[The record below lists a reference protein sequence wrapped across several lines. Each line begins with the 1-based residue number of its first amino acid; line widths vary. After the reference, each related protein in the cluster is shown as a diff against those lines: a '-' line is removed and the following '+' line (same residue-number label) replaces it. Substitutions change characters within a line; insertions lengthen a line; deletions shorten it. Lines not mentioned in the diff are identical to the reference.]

1 MKIGFFI
8 TARLK
13 STRLKRKILLDMNGK
28 TVLERIIDRAKQ
40 VKGIEGIV
48 LCTSTNSQDA
58 ELYNYALKNKIQFYP
73 GSEDDVLKRL
83 LDAAKYYGYDAFVSI
98 TADNPLFSI
107 YISNFLINLYKKNQY
122 DFINT
127 KNLPVGCGT
136 YLLDVGALEVVNFMK
151 QQSDTEIWGPFINR
165 PDFFNVANLVIDNS
179 YFNELIRITLDFP
192 EDYEFIKSIYKQFG
206 INETPTLVD
215 VFKLLKS
222 KPSLLKI
229 NKMHIQIMPTDEEM
243 KQIDDEFNANKI
255 NAINFAESIGKNIS
269 ANYTSYNASLDYEK

>member
-73 GSEDDVLKRL
+73 GSEDDVLERL
-83 LDAAKYYGYDAFVSI
+83 LYAAKYYGYDAFVSI

-179 YFNELIRITLDFP
+179 YFNETIRITLDFP

-229 NKMHIQIMPTDEEM
+229 NKMHIQIMPTDKQM
-243 KQIDDEFNANKI
+243 KQIEDEFNANKI
-255 NAINFAESIGKNIS
+255 NAIKFAESIGKNLS